1 MFIFDAIAILLVFIW
16 LCLVG
21 FSFLFALICS
31 ILHNVSHAF
40 RAQGVVIK
48 PTLAIPYFTG
58 VAAFIGNI
66 ISLAKSL
73 QNWQD
78 TIMNKVLD
86 ELAPLLFRFKSV
98 LVDGLQIIIDD
109 IGVAIKVQQSGVAN
123 KAQEL
128 LGVAQQQVGVDIE
141 AQKQED
147 KVTQN
152 TLANIAN
159 NDSLPKVQEKLLALQ
174 QFIQNDDVKAAVATA
189 SGMASGAVSALQ
201 SVTRPSASG
210 GMTVENGLSS
220 AKDQVKDQAN
230 KITAVTA
237 QSFRKLQESE
247 MVTLLRSLWTSIRY
261 LACATCPCIMFV
273 SFTLH
278 SQRGTW
284 PFRTQYHHYT
294 LVIVNPSRLVPLF
307 HLCRH
312 RRIFN
317 WHRSLHRDC
326 QCWAHYL
333 CRSR

>member
-98 LVDGLQIIIDD
+98 LVDGLQIIIDN
-109 IGVAIKVQQSGVAN
+109 IGKAIEVQ
-123 KAQEL
+123 K
-128 LGVAQQQVGVDIE
+128 LGSSVDR
-141 AQKQED
+141 
-147 KVTQN
+147 VTQN
-152 TLANIAN
+152 TQLANIAN

-201 SVTRPSASG
+201 SVSRPSASG

-237 QSFRKLQESE
+237 QSFRKLKESE

-278 SQRGTW
+278 SQRGTR
-284 PFRTQYHHYT
+284 PFCAQYHHYT

-312 RRIFN
+312 RRIFK

-326 QCWAHYL
+326 QRWAHYL

>member
-21 FSFLFALICS
+21 FSFPFALICS

-78 TIMNKVLD
+78 TITNKVLD

-98 LVDGLQIIIDD
+98 LVDGLQIIIDK
-109 IGVAIKVQQSGVAN
+109 IGDA
-123 KAQEL
+123 
-128 LGVAQQQVGVDIE
+128 IE
-141 AQKQED
+141 AQNDLEKLLE
-147 KVTQN
+147 N
-152 TLANIAN
+152 PLANIAN
-159 NDSLPKVQEKLLALQ
+159 KDTLPKVQEKLLALQ
-174 QFIQNDDVKAAVATA
+174 EFIKNDDVKAAVATA
-189 SGMASGAVSALQ
+189 SGIASSAVSTAQ
-201 SVTRPSASG
+201 SFTRPSASG
-210 GMTVENGLSS
+210 GMTVENGLSL

-237 QSFRKLQESE
+237 QSFRKLKESE

-273 SFTLH
+273 SFTFH
-278 SQRGTW
+278 SQRGTR
-284 PFRTQYHHYT
+284 PLCAQYHHYT
-294 LVIVNPSRLVPLF
+294 LVIVNPSRPVPLF
-307 HLCRH
+307 HLRRH
-312 RRIFN
+312 RRFFN
-317 WHRSLHRDC
+317 WRRSLHRDC
-326 QCWAHYL
+326 QCWTHYL

>member
-1 MFIFDAIAILLVFIW
+1 
-16 LCLVG
+16 
-21 FSFLFALICS
+21 
-31 ILHNVSHAF
+31 
-40 RAQGVVIK
+40 VIK

-58 VAAFIGNI
+58 VAVFIGNI
-66 ISLAKSL
+66 ISLTKSL

-98 LVDGLQIIIDD
+98 LVDGLQIIIDR
-109 IGVAIKVQQSGVAN
+109 IGDA
-123 KAQEL
+123 
-128 LGVAQQQVGVDIE
+128 IE
-141 AQKQED
+141 AQKLVD
-147 KVTQN
+147 KFSQN
-152 TLANIAN
+152 TQLANIAN

-189 SGMASGAVSALQ
+189 SGMASGAVSAAQ
-201 SVTRPSASG
+201 SFTRPSASG

-237 QSFRKLQESE
+237 QSFRKLKESE

-278 SQRGTW
+278 SQRGTR
-284 PFRTQYHHYT
+284 PFCTQYHHYT

-307 HLCRH
+307 HLHRH
-312 RRIFN
+312 RRFFKR
-317 WHRSLHRDC
+317 HRSLHRDC
-326 QCWAHYL
+326 QCGTHDL